1 MANTLSLLVRQQL
14 PEHIRS
20 DYDTFVT
27 FVEAYYEWMD
37 QPGNAMQ
44 VSKNIPA
51 YMDLDTSIQT
61 FIDYYT
67 KQFLPLF
74 PAELL
79 ARPEFLIQ
87 HAKEFYR
94 SKGTVK
100 AFKLLFRLL
109 YNQDIE
115 VFFPKDSI
123 LKASDGQ
130 WVTDTSLRLDPTIWT
145 LQYGD
150 GTTTRFRALLNVR
163 EVPIHAVYLNGVLQV
178 SGYNFSPNEPWI
190 TFTPAPAA
198 NVEIKVTY
206 GGSQLIAAFTLNA
219 IILKLVGVTSGAS
232 AISETLQE
240 LADNTVTQLDLRVS
254 SPRGTFTQSELIH
267 ANWIYGETAQESI
280 NIYARLISYVASIQV
295 TNGGLN
301 YNVGDPVVITG
312 GAPAAGASAIIES
325 VYSAVISSIV
335 PQRGGAGYQVGQPV
349 YITSSPNIG
358 LSIVV
363 SSVDNS
369 GIVHPNA
376 YPIFQEVVSVWANT
390 VMSNSDYYFTSTI
403 TDNVNTIMSMAF
415 TSVMFGGTSPTN
427 PEQLGPITGLSIVSS
442 NTVFVVAPTLAIDA
456 PILRVTG
463 NNTNGSSA
471 FANVSLAYFG
481 TLGRM
486 NVVQGG
492 IGYTVGDEVSFENIP
507 GIGIGVGGA
516 AEVTVLH
523 AANSG
528 IKTIEF
534 RPSRL
539 TGTVNVFPSI
549 SNTQVVGTG
558 TFFTT
563 ELRVNDRIEINSESS
578 YVSSI
583 ANNQYFYTN
592 TAFTRT
598 STNRNLGIYGRFM
611 IGGINYRQAHL
622 PIVHVNSA
630 NLSAWGANVKV
641 ETILSGGETLLP
653 VAEFPPGKIISI
665 RVTNPGY
672 GYLTT
677 PDIDLTGS
685 GDGTATAIA
694 IMLRNLFTAPGRY
707 LSTRGFLSL
716 ADRKLQG
723 SDYYTTFA
731 YVIRSQ
737 TELDKYKT
745 VLRDLIHPA
754 GMRVWAEY
762 EITGTVTAPISIEAN
777 IANIYQTFA

>member
-14 PEHIRS
+14 PEYIRS

-37 QPGNAMQ
+37 LPGNAMQ
-44 VSKNIPA
+44 VSKSLPA
-51 YMDLDTSIQT
+51 HMDLDTSIQT

-94 SKGTVK
+94 TKGTVK

-115 VFFPKDSI
+115 VFFPKESI

-150 GTTTRFRALLNVR
+150 GVTTRFRALLNMM

-190 TFTPAPAA
+190 TFTTAPAA

-206 GGSQLIAAFTLNA
+206 LGSQLIGQFTLNA
-219 IILKLVGVTSGAS
+219 IVLKLVGLTSGAS

-240 LADNTVTQLDLRVS
+240 LVDSTVTQLDLRVS
-254 SPRGTFTQSELIH
+254 SPRGAFTQSEIIH
-267 ANWIYGETAQESI
+267 GNWIYGETGQESI

-295 TNGGLN
+295 IDGGLN

-312 GAPAAGASAIIES
+312 GFPNATAEAIIES
-325 VYSAVISSIV
+325 VYRAVISNIV
-335 PQRGGAGYQVGQPV
+335 TIRGGAGYQVGQPV
-349 YITSSPNIG
+349 YITSTPNTG

-363 SSVDNS
+363 SSVDAS
-369 GIVHPNA
+369 GIVHPNS
-376 YPIFQEVVSVWANT
+376 YPISQDVMSLWANT
-390 VMSNSDYYFTSTI
+390 VMSNSDYYFNSSI
-403 TDNVNTIMSMAF
+403 TENVNTIMSQAF
-415 TSVMFGGTSPTN
+415 TTVAFGGTGPG
-427 PEQLGPITGLSIVSS
+427 PEQLGPITGLAIISS
-442 NTVFVVAPTLAIDA
+442 TTVFTTAPTLKIDA
-456 PILRVTG
+456 PILLVTG
-463 NNTNGSSA
+463 NTANGNVA
-471 FANVSLAYFG
+471 TANVSLSYFG

-492 IGYTVGDEVSFENIP
+492 IGYRIGDEVSFENIP

-516 AEVTVLH
+516 AEVTALH
-523 AANSG
+523 VANSG

-539 TGTVNVFPSI
+539 TGTVNVNHLM
-549 SNTQVVGTG
+549 SNTEVVGTG
-558 TFFTT
+558 TYFTT
-563 ELRVNDRIEINSESS
+563 ELRVNDRIEINSESR

-592 TAFTRT
+592 AAFTRT
-598 STNRNLGIYGRFM
+598 STKRNLGIYGRYM
-611 IGGINYRQAHL
+611 VGGINYRQSHL
-622 PIVHVNSA
+622 PLVRVNSA
-630 NLSAWGANVKV
+630 NLSAWGANAQVD
-641 ETILSGGETLLP
+641 TILSGGESLFP

-672 GYLTT
+672 GYAAAPEL
-677 PDIDLTGS
+677 DLTGS

-707 LSTRGFLSL
+707 LSTQGFLS

-737 TELDKYKT
+737 TELVKYKT
-745 VLRDLIHPA
+745 VLKDLLHPA
-754 GMRVWAEY
+754 GMRAWAEY
-762 EITGTVTAPISIEAN
+762 VIDGVVTAPISVEAN
-777 IANIYQTFA
+777 IANTYQTTA